1 MGCLRAHA
9 LCPPPLSLGGT
20 AQKLGGGGACITAAA
35 PGPQKRGLEHS
46 GRPGLF
52 LKDEKLR
59 PGGRG
64 RELTLTV
71 STMCQ
76 AYTMTLW

>member
-1 MGCLRAHA
+1 MFESPRPVPSSTFSGRHRPKA
-9 LCPPPLSLGGT
+9 
-20 AQKLGGGGACITAAA
+20 GGGGACITAAA